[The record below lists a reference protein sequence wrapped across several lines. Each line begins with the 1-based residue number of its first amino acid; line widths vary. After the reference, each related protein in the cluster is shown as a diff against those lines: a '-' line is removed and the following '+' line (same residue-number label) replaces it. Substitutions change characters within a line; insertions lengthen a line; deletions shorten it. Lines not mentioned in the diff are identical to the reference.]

1 MGHSELTPLDPVKIQ
16 GDTIGLD
23 ERIVNLLKF
32 FNGTF
37 LEFFDALVT
46 SDGAT
51 VTMSLEKS
59 GGGDLTT
66 VFSDRHRNFDCTP
79 AATIALT
86 PGTDEAP
93 QLNYVYIL
101 QSAPAVLVKSISDWP
116 SAEHIRVGIF
126 FVPTAGLVNTGAAGN
141 NFLLINQ
148 NINEEAA
155 TADGQGHLTHIMDR
169 LRHGGGMGGLWHTGC
184 LGTATQDGNDL
195 WVDIAAGTVA
205 QVHHHDFSALDSD
218 TVGAGD
224 PIVVVND
231 PDAAFTIINSLNSIT
246 KRSDGVA
253 IGNNK
258 YVKFVLSGVANKTGS
273 VSPMLLKLPSN
284 QYNTA
289 ADAATDVE
297 GYADFS
303 IPDEFLIQSSTGF
316 LIASFVCKHTATG
329 MELQST
335 VDLRGQTPTSLSIGG
350 SIAGGGNV
358 TAAANLTDNA
368 VIRGDG
374 GAKGIQD
381 SGVLLD
387 DTNDMLFPGAAKV
400 QLDNVNQ
407 YLVAGNATT
416 AELNAVTTIQLSIG
430 GSSEIILIADELVFS
445 QAGGDVGFGWG
456 TNNKLDVKVGGI
468 PQVTFTTGKV
478 GLGLTTPQ
486 KDFHISSDIP
496 TIRLS
501 DSGAST
507 DQEVAALIELYRGD
521 NTNRVGFWGMDSWG
535 NDVMAIATD
544 YAAGELSLR
553 TGSAVER
560 LHISSTG
567 RVTIPGSLE
576 IEGFIYADTILEST
590 LDSGVMVEGVL
601 LKDGNQ
607 LFSGTNQLQLRD
619 AAIHISSDNDG
630 DLDLEADVSIDFE
643 IGGTEEMTLT
653 SAGLDV
659 TNLCKAETFESDVAG
674 GTAPIVVA
682 SGTVCATLNVDQVDG
697 LDSTDLVLVDGSQ
710 ALTAD
715 WDSGDFDIRAAGFRT
730 DRDPGGLAGTV
741 TLTNATT
748 AGGLSAPTHINVP
761 AGVTTTQDTWAK
773 FYIGTVAYYFPA
785 WKTT

>member
-1 MGHSELTPLDPVKIQ
+1 MAKHMQEELTPLNPIKIQ

-205 QVHHHDFSALDSD
+205 QVHHHDFPALDSD
-218 TVGAGD
+218 TAGAGD

-231 PDAAFTIINSLNSIT
+231 PDAAYAIINSLNAIT
-246 KRSDGVA
+246 KLSTGVA

-258 YVKFVLSGVANKTGS
+258 FVKFVLSAVANKTGA
-273 VSPMLLKLPSN
+273 VSPMLLKLPGGL
-284 QYNTA
+284 YNTA

-368 VIRGDG
+368 LIRGDG

-381 SGVLLD
+381 SGWLLD
-387 DTNDMLFPGAAKV
+387 DSDNMLIPAGGSIAFTDVSTSISAVTGN
-400 QLDNVNQ
+400 LNS
-407 YLVAGNATT
+407 LVAGGNSF
-416 AELNAVTTIQLSIG
+416 IWGIG
-430 GSSEIILIADELVFS
+430 FTDELILFENRLEFKQVF
-445 QAGGDVGFGWG
+445 QDVGFGWA
-456 TNNKLDVKVGGI
+456 TASELDVEIDGV
-468 PQVTFTTGKV
+468 PQVTFTDGTFEPV
-478 GLGLTTPQ
+478 TTN
-486 KDFHISSDIP
+486 DID
-496 TIRLS
+496 I
-501 DSGAST
+501 
-507 DQEVAALIELYRGD
+507 
-521 NTNRVGFWGMDSWG
+521 
-535 NDVMAIATD
+535 
-544 YAAGELSLR
+544 
-553 TGSAVER
+553 
-560 LHISSTG
+560 
-567 RVTIPGSLE
+567 GSL
-576 IEGFIYADTILEST
+576 T
-590 LDSGVMVEGVL
+590 VL
-601 LKDGNQ
+601 FKDGHLAGS
-607 LFSGTNQLQLRD
+607 LFFRD

-682 SGTVCATLNVDQVDG
+682 STTVVPNLNVDQVDG
-697 LDSTDLVLVDGSQ
+697 KDSTDLVLVDGSQ
-710 ALTAD
+710 PLTAD
-715 WDSGDFDIRAAGFRT
+715 WDAGAFSIRAGGFRV
-730 DRDPGGLAGTV
+730 DGDGGTEAGTI
-741 TLTNATT
+741 TFTNVEANAGTGGVPTFAAGVQIATGKEASP
-748 AGGLSAPTHINVP
+748 AGAAPTDWLKIRTP
-761 AGVTTTQDTWAK
+761 AGAK
-773 FYIGTVAYYFPA
+773 WLLLWT
-785 WKTT
+785 